1 MRRREALISLVFIR
15 VHSWLRSF
23 FSVSLIGGCPE
34 SVGKSPLAAMFGH
47 QNALKSNDAVIC
59 SPVSAPGTGALRFGP
74 QALKMRPSPL
84 KRALRRERPAAA
96 TVMASLREGSC
107 FQPLQETERRPG
119 GKFP

>member
-1 MRRREALISLVFIR
+1 MGF
-15 VHSWLRSF
+15 
-23 FSVSLIGGCPE
+23 LIGGCPE
-34 SVGKSPLAAMFGH
+34 SVGESPLATPSSGAAMFGH
-47 QNALKSNDAVIC
+47 QNALKCNETVIP
-59 SPVSAPGTGALRFGP
+59 SHVSAPGTGALRFGP